1 MGMPSLFRRRAQR
14 PARPF
19 CRQAIELLFAQ
30 GPSGALTAH
39 PLILLQDRSDR
50 IPSASKMRAAG
61 EGGRCFGRG
70 RTGRFARYAF
80 AWKGFHIRTAGQ
92 DAIGCRIIEE
102 EQT

>member
-1 MGMPSLFRRRAQR
+1 MGMSSPFRRRAQR

-39 PLILLQDRSDR
+39 PLIAGPIRSDPVR
-50 IPSASKMRAAG
+50 FQDAG
-61 EGGRCFGRG
+61 GGGGRALLWAG